1 MLTDVLRVMIN
12 NQFKKNFYGK
22 RKKKVINI
30 LIVFS
35 ISYKSCVKIFLNG
48 LLIIALRATVSIIK
62 F

>member
-30 LIVFS
+30 LIIFS

-48 LLIIALRATVSIIK
+48 LLIIVLRAPVSII
-62 F
+62 

>member
-48 LLIIALRATVSIIK
+48 LLIIVLRAPVSII
-62 F
+62 

>member
-1 MLTDVLRVMIN
+1 MLTDVFRVMIN

-22 RKKKVINI
+22 RKKKVTNI

-35 ISYKSCVKIFLNG
+35 ISYKSVVKIFLNE
-48 LLIIALRATVSIIK
+48 LLIIALRAPVSIIK